1 MQSVLIEFLLVE
13 RPPDLIERELVV
25 RGLGTQVDDRRIG
38 VLGIA
43 VFSARKEV
51 LTPTEL
57 HLVVVLGM
65 RIRADQLLH
74 GFHGLISAAEF
85 VVGSRHL
92 IENLIAVLVTG
103 ILGEQPLIE
112 SDCLDGTFGS
122 SLSAHHPRQGSVGV
136 AACENGAFR
145 CCAPLKLPIGFPRAG
160 AGNCGGLIGRV
171 GWRGRKG
178 LSGLRCG
185 NFPRLEVARVYAAL
199 LPESSLSP
207 VSPRGSAG
215 NFAWPDRGPDLP
227 SPPVRPGACYASL
240 QASPALA
247 CDARHS
253 QRRALAQARSEW

>member
-1 MQSVLIEFLLVE
+1 
-13 RPPDLIERELVV
+13 
-25 RGLGTQVDDRRIG
+25 
-38 VLGIA
+38 
-43 VFSARKEV
+43 
-51 LTPTEL
+51 
-57 HLVVVLGM
+57 M

-122 SLSAHHPRQGSVGV
+122 SISAHHPRQGSVGV
-136 AACENGAFR
+136 AAWENGAFR

-171 GWRGRKG
+171 GWRGRKR

-185 NFPRLEVARVYAAL
+185 NFPRLEVARVYAELLLDLQVRKAPHCFRSHRCLRCLLEEAPVTLHGLIEAL
-199 LPESSLSP
+199 IYLHLLHVRAHVMQVCKRRLRWLVMHRTANEERWRKHDRNGKAAHQRP
-207 VSPRGSAG
+207 SA
-215 NFAWPDRGPDLP
+215 PDWTRA
-227 SPPVRPGACYASL
+227 VRS
-240 QASPALA
+240 
-247 CDARHS
+247 
-253 QRRALAQARSEW
+253 